1 MKLEYKI
8 LWLDDKIEEFKE
20 LEVIEEV
27 ETHLKENGFI
37 PKIKTVDNSTD
48 FFNHLDGSYDLIL
61 TDFHMNDMNGNEVV
75 QMIRSSKYSVM
86 TEILFYTAKAD
97 LKDAKKISRV
107 SFLETNSTT
116 DAHIEKVISRTIELI
131 DLTVKK
137 FQHIVTMRGMIMHE
151 TSSLDTLMITIIK
164 KALKNDKIDFS
175 TLSEEIYEQL
185 IALFAQKKDFV
196 EKCKERKSFN
206 KLTKDNFV
214 FSAKYKILT
223 LSKILENLK
232 LPDFSTEY
240 DEEINSIR
248 NKFAHAELQT
258 NEDGREFFKYKEEG
272 IDFDDELCK
281 KIREDIIKHKNN
293 LDKLNIRLEN

>member
-37 PKIKTVDNSTD
+37 PNIITVDNSTD
-48 FFNHLDGSYDLIL
+48 FFIHLNDSYDLIL
-61 TDFHMNDMNGNEVV
+61 TDFHMNDMNGDEVV
-75 QMIRSSKYSVM
+75 QTIRSNKYSVM

-164 KALKNDKIDFS
+164 KALKNDNIDFS
-175 TLSEEIYEQL
+175 TLSKEIYAQL
-185 IALFAQKKDFV
+185 IALFSQKIDFV
-196 EKCKERKSFN
+196 EECKEKNNFN

-214 FSAKYKILT
+214 FSAKYKIST

-232 LPDFSTEY
+232 LSDFSTEY

-272 IDFDDELCK
+272 IDFDAELCK
-281 KIREDIIKHKNN
+281 KIRENIIKHKNN
-293 LDKLNIRLEN
+293 LDNLNTQLEN

>member
-37 PKIKTVDNSTD
+37 PNIITVDNSTD
-48 FFNHLDGSYDLIL
+48 FFIHLNDSYDLIL
-61 TDFHMNDMNGNEVV
+61 TDFHMNDMNGDEVV
-75 QMIRSSKYSVM
+75 QTIRSSKYSVM

-97 LKDAKKISRV
+97 LKDAQKISRV

-151 TSSLDTLMITIIK
+151 TSSLDELSFDIITEYLKKTDNSEIKSSIFDEIISFYKRKFKDITKYK
-164 KALKNDKIDFS
+164 KNGRIDKVINDPLLFS
-175 TLSEEIYEQL
+175 FSQRANTLSAIINQNGL
-185 IALFAQKKDFV
+185 
-196 EKCKERKSFN
+196 
-206 KLTKDNFV
+206 DNF
-214 FSAKYKILT
+214 I
-223 LSKILENLK
+223 E
-232 LPDFSTEY
+232 DFK
-240 DEEINSIR
+240 NSVIKVR
-248 NKFAHAELQT
+248 NQFAHAILEQDEAG
-258 NEDGREFFKYKEEG
+258 NDIFRNKSEDIIFN
-272 IDFDDELCK
+272 DELCK
-281 KIREDIIKHKNN
+281 KIRENIIEHKSN
-293 LDKLNIRLEN
+293 LDGLKKQLEK